1 MAKRLGKD
9 QRAAFI
15 EEFER
20 DGKITSDPNYYAIKD
35 KNGKTQIRRVRPKK
49 ESSSDDSANHAPV
62 DSGSVEEPQPVKEP
76 KEKTL

>member
-1 MAKRLGKD
+1 MSKRLGKD
-9 QRAAFI
+9 ERAKLIA
-15 EEFER
+15 EYEKE
-20 DGKITSDPNYYAIKD
+20 GKISDPNFYVIKD